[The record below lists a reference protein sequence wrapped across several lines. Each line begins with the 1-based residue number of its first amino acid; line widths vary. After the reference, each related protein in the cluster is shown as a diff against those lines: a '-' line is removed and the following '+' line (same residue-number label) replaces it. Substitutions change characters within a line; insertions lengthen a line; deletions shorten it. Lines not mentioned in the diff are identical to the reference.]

1 VPKLKGLIV
10 GMLVA
15 CGVASA
21 VVEVE
26 VDWTQLKDIE
36 KTSRGYKALKWDPFL
51 ISAPLKTPLTGETP
65 YLALTVESSRPV
77 IGQLWWIKA
86 GQDWDGN
93 RCVDVHIAAGESTV
107 YVSLLAL
114 GYFEPFDTFRF
125 DPGNDAGVEFNI
137 KEIKAMGASELPQE
151 ELAKMVNFHAY
162 TSKLHYRPGERIE
175 YGARLKAVDYPY
187 RRSSKILYVDLFDEA
202 GSKVASEVQHY
213 GIAELYNIKELFGV
227 IDTDG
232 PLTPG
237 KYTLK
242 VRSVDQLNG
251 YTLASEHIFGVQ
263 SEDDVLVYETPFK
276 FVKDF
281 SIIQDHNG
289 LWHIFSITGEL
300 YKGHD
305 WYPEGHERTFSH
317 GTSPDLKNWTY
328 HEPVLSISDQEYP
341 DENGMFEDRN
351 IWAPHVIR
359 HGDTYYMFYT
369 SINSHVSQSI
379 SLATSKDLF
388 NWVKYEGNP
397 VATLEG
403 VEWADWHR
411 DSWADGRDPAVLV
424 DGDKFYMYFTAHL
437 KPEEGKMDGAVV
449 VMESDDLYHWSKPQ
463 VAVNFKHALESP
475 QVWKGGD
482 KYYMLTSATGHGQ
495 WISDNPV
502 TGWNPADFARPEIPD
517 FEKQVTSTGSYAEEA
532 VRMDDGALIM
542 ASCTFRYWGNS
553 IYLFK
558 VIEDETGK
566 PIGYESPFKL
576 K

>member
-1 VPKLKGLIV
+1 MRILRQILILVVLMAEVAFGLQV
-10 GMLVA
+10 D
-15 CGVASA
+15 
-21 VVEVE
+21 VE
-26 VDWTQLKDIE
+26 WATLKDIE
-36 KTSRGYKALKWDPFL
+36 KTSGGYKAVKWDPFL
-51 ISAPLKTPLTGETP
+51 ISAPIKTPLTAETP
-65 YLALTVESSRPV
+65 YLALTVEFSRPV
-77 IGQLWWIKA
+77 AAQLWWIKE

-93 RCVDVHIAAGESTV
+93 RCADVHVPAGESTV
-107 YVSLLAL
+107 YISLLAQ
-114 GYFEPFDTFRF
+114 GYFEPFDVFRF

-137 KEIKAMGASELPQE
+137 KEIKAMGAKDLPKEQV
-151 ELAKMVNFHAY
+151 AAMIGMQCH

-175 YGARLKAVDYPY
+175 YGVRLKAVDYPY
-187 RRSSKILYVDLFDEA
+187 RRSSKILYVDLFDDA
-202 GSKVASEVQHY
+202 GNKVASEVQHY

-232 PLTPG
+232 PLKPG

-242 VRSVDQLNG
+242 AKSVDQLNG
-251 YTLASEHIFGVQ
+251 YTLASEHVFGIQ
-263 SEDDVLVYETPFK
+263 GEDDVLLYETPFK

-305 WYPEGHERTFSH
+305 WYPDGHERTFSH
-317 GTSPDLKNWTY
+317 GTSPDLKNWTF
-328 HEPVLSISDQEYP
+328 HEPVLSISDKSHP
-341 DENGMFEDRN
+341 DGNGKFEDRN

-359 HGDTYYMFYT
+359 HKDTYYMFYT

-388 NWVKYEGNP
+388 NWTKHEGNP

-411 DSWADGRDPAVLV
+411 DSWADARDPAVLI
-424 DGDKFYMYFTAHL
+424 DGDKFYLYFTAHKAGGGL
-437 KPEEGKMDGAVV
+437 DGAVA
-449 VMESDDLYHWSKPQ
+449 VMESDDLIHWSNPQ

-475 QVWKGGD
+475 QVWKSGD
-482 KYYMLTSATGHGQ
+482 KYYMTTSATGHGQ
-495 WISDNPV
+495 WVSENPA
-502 TGWNPADFARPEIPD
+502 TGWKPAEFARPEISG
-517 FEKQVTSTGSYAEEA
+517 FEKYVDTSGSYAEEV
-532 VRMDDGALIM
+532 VRMDDGTLIM

-558 VIEDETGK
+558 VNEDETGK
-566 PIGYESPFKL
+566 PVSCESPFEL